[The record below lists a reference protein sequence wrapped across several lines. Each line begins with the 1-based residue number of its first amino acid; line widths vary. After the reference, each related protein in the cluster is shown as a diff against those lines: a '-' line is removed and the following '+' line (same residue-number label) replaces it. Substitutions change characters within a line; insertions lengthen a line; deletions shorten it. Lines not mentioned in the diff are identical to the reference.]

1 MKVTAGFLLS
11 FCGSF
16 SGAPP
21 PTARAR
27 EWALCQVGLGKDPP
41 PARLTAVRRLALG
54 VALIAA
60 CAAPGLA
67 RAELIPG
74 TSGAQDSLLAIR
86 NDGTPLVAYVA
97 ADNSLVLATR
107 SAAGTWT
114 SQPLALPALSAR
126 SAIVGLAETAAG
138 TAVLAEATNGSR
150 LVLVEQRNG
159 AWTTRVIAN
168 APVAGALG
176 FGGLAIDLAGRPV
189 VAYASLVSTR
199 KTALKLVR
207 ENAAGKLSSEAITKL
222 GFPSSSDLPTVAPVV
237 LPSGK
242 LRIVEAYSG
251 ATIEWSRGK
260 NGKWTGQFM
269 FANSLAEP
277 AGVARAVP
285 NPAGDAWSTWTE
297 LYPTAGES
305 HVILGQNTSGDHTTV
320 LDTHAFVVG
329 LSGTPSGP
337 EVAADDY
344 VDLLGARTVYA
355 GLVLSTAGTPV
366 ELDGNLE
373 GYAVEPGG
381 GRQYLILDPTGVSWY
396 RSPTAPTARVTLSA
410 AVDGASFV
418 LTGRVTG
425 APAGGSVEIDRESG
439 QGQQLLTT
447 LPLPADGTFTLSD
460 LPPSRPLTYRAV
472 YRDPNG
478 IPLAALVRTILGA

>member
-1 MKVTAGFLLS
+1 MK
-11 FCGSF
+11 
-16 SGAPP
+16 
-21 PTARAR
+21 
-27 EWALCQVGLGKDPP
+27 
-41 PARLTAVRRLALG
+41 G
-54 VALIAA
+54 VALAA
-60 CAAPGLA
+60 AVLAAFAAPGLA

-74 TSGAQDSLLAIR
+74 SAGAQDSLLAIR
-86 NDGTPLVAYVA
+86 SDGTPLVAYVA
-97 ADNSLVLATR
+97 ADNSVVLGVR

-114 SQPLALPALSAR
+114 TQPVAMPKLTSPPAV
-126 SAIVGLAETAAG
+126 VGLAQTATG
-138 TAVLAEATNGSR
+138 TALLAEATNGSR
-150 LVLVEQRNG
+150 LVLAEQRNG
-159 AWTTRVIAN
+159 VWTTRVIAN

-189 VAYASLVSTR
+189 VAYASLVSSR
-199 KTALKLVR
+199 KTTLKLVR
-207 ENAAGKLSSEAITKL
+207 ENAAGKLSSEEITKL
-222 GFPSSSDLPTVAPVV
+222 GFPASSDLPTVAPTV

-242 LRIVEAYSG
+242 VRVVEAYTG
-251 ATIEWSRGK
+251 ATIEWYRAN
-260 NGKWTGQFM
+260 NGKWMGQFI

-277 AGVARAVP
+277 AGVARAIP
-285 NPAGDAWSTWTE
+285 NPAGDAWSAWTE
-297 LYPTAGES
+297 LYPSAGES
-305 HVILGQNTSGDHTTV
+305 HVILGQNANADHTTI

-329 LSGTPSGP
+329 LATTPAGP

-355 GLVLSTAGTPV
+355 GVILSASGTPV

-381 GRQYLILDPTGVSWY
+381 GRQYLILDATGVSWY

-418 LTGRVTG
+418 LTGQVTG
-425 APAGGSVEIDRESG
+425 APAGGSVEIDRETG

-447 LPLPADGTFTLSD
+447 VPLAADGTFTLTD

-472 YRDPNG
+472 YRDANG
-478 IPLAALVRTILGA
+478 VPLASLVRAILGA

>member
-1 MKVTAGFLLS
+1 
-11 FCGSF
+11 
-16 SGAPP
+16 
-21 PTARAR
+21 
-27 EWALCQVGLGKDPP
+27 
-41 PARLTAVRRLALG
+41 VRRLALAAA
-54 VALIAA
+54 VIAA
-60 CAAPGLA
+60 FAAPGLA

-74 TSGAQDSLLAIR
+74 STGAQDSLLAIR
-86 NDGTPLVAYVA
+86 SDGTPLVAYVA
-97 ADNSLVLATR
+97 TDNSVVLAAR
-107 SAAGTWT
+107 STAGTWT
-114 SQPLALPALSAR
+114 TQPVAMPKLSAPP
-126 SAIVGLAETAAG
+126 AIVGLAQTATG
-138 TAVLAEATNGSR
+138 TALLAEPTNGSR
-150 LVLVEQRNG
+150 LVLAEQRNG
-159 AWTTRVIAN
+159 VWTTRVIAT

-189 VAYASLVSTR
+189 IAYASLVSSR
-199 KTALKLVR
+199 KTALRLVR
-207 ENAAGKLSSEAITKL
+207 ENAAGKLTSEAITKL
-222 GFPSSSDLPTVAPVV
+222 GFPSSSDLPTVAPAV

-242 LRIVEAYSG
+242 VRIIEAYSG
-251 ATIEWSRGK
+251 ATIEWYRAKS
-260 NGKWTGQFM
+260 GKWTGQFI
-269 FANSLAEP
+269 FANSLAQP
-277 AGVARAVP
+277 AGIARAVP
-285 NPAGDAWSTWTE
+285 NAAGDAWSAWTE
-297 LYPTAGES
+297 LYPSAGES
-305 HVILGQNTSGDHTTV
+305 HVILAQNTNADHTTI

-329 LSGTPSGP
+329 LANTPGGP

-355 GLVLSTAGTPV
+355 GVVLSASGTPV

-381 GRQYLILDPTGVSWY
+381 GRQYLILDATGVSWY

-425 APAGGSVEIDRESG
+425 ALAGGSIEIDRETG

-447 LPLPADGTFTLSD
+447 APVAADGTFTLTD

-478 IPLAALVRTILGA
+478 VPLASLVRAILGA